1 MKSNGS
7 AYVAVVFAVLIGYF
21 GYQWWYNPARAVKR
35 RLGEVAAALSASAD
49 DTDLTRV
56 RRLAQLRRYLADDIR
71 VRPGVTAPEIT
82 SRDVVLAAI
91 GSWRP
96 PPGGG
101 DIQFADVHI
110 AMESDSAARASVT
123 VELTVPDGETGRP
136 TIDARDATASLAKRN
151 GEWVITAAE
160 SKEIPGVAGHPR
172 SP

>member
-1 MKSNGS
+1 VKPNGS
-7 AYVAVVFAVLIGYF
+7 VYVAVVFAILIGYF

-49 DTDLTRV
+49 DTDMMRI

-71 VRPGVTAPEIT
+71 VRPGLTAPEIT

-91 GSWRP
+91 GNWRP
-96 PPGGG
+96 PSGGG

-110 AMESDSAARASVT
+110 AMESDSAARAYVT

-160 SKEIPGVAGHPR
+160 SKEIPGATGRPR

>member
-7 AYVAVVFAVLIGYF
+7 VYVAVVFAILIGYF

-35 RLGEVAAALSASAD
+35 RLGEVAAALSVSAD
-49 DTDLTRV
+49 DTDMTRI

-71 VRPGVTAPEIT
+71 VRPGLTAPEIT

-91 GSWRP
+91 GNWRP

-110 AMESDSAARASVT
+110 AMESDSAARAYVT

-136 TIDARDATASLAKRN
+136 TIDARDASANLEKRN

-160 SKEIPGVAGHPR
+160 SKEIPGPTGRPR

>member
-1 MKSNGS
+1 MKPNGS
-7 AYVAVVFAVLIGYF
+7 VYVAVVFAILIGYF

-49 DTDLTRV
+49 DTDMARI

-71 VRPGVTAPEIT
+71 VRPGGTAPEFT
-82 SRDVVLAAI
+82 SRDVVLAAV

-101 DIQFADVHI
+101 DVHFADVHI
-110 AMESDSAARASVT
+110 AMESASAARAYVT
-123 VELTVPDGETGRP
+123 VELTVPDGETGRA

-160 SKEIPGVAGHPR
+160 SKEIPGAAGRPR
-172 SP
+172 LP

>member
-1 MKSNGS
+1 MKPNGS
-7 AYVAVVFAVLIGYF
+7 VYAAVVFAVLIGYF

-49 DTDLTRV
+49 DTDLTRIK
-56 RRLAQLRRYLADDIR
+56 RLAQLRRYLADDIR
-71 VRPGVTAPEIT
+71 VRPGITAAEIT

-101 DIQFADVHI
+101 EIQFADVHI
-110 AMESDSAARASVT
+110 TMESDSAARAYVT
-123 VELTVPDGETGRP
+123 VELTVPDSATGRP
-136 TIDARDATASLAKRN
+136 SINAHDATASLAKRN
-151 GEWVITAAE
+151 GEWVITVAE
-160 SKEIPGVAGHPR
+160 SKELPEAEGRPR